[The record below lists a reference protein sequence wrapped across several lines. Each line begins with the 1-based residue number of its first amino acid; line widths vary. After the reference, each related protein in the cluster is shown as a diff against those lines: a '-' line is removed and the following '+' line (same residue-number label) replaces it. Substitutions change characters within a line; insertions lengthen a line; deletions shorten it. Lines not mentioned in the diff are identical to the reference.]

1 MKRSLLAVTLL
12 IALFVG
18 GCSSDDDAA
27 PSGAPSGVVTGASG
41 TALESAPTSTPDQ
54 ILEWARGYCDA
65 LELWTVAIDDLVRRY
80 GESTGLSLEQRKI
93 RSAGM
98 SAIEG
103 EASRI
108 AAESLN
114 AITPPPDAEEYHRVA
129 TAQFSARVDIVQ
141 QLEAA
146 LEFATTEAQV
156 DAANEQYNE
165 AVGGRRRTVA
175 AASQFLTPEIIGAL
189 TVTVPCGYLSGSLGT

>member
-1 MKRSLLAVTLL
+1 MKRSLFAATLL
-12 IALFVG
+12 LALFVG
-18 GCSSDDDAA
+18 ACSGGDDAD
-27 PSGAPSGVVTGASG
+27 PSGVTSGVVTGSSG
-41 TALESAPTSTPDQ
+41 TALESAPTASPDQ

-65 LELWTVAIDDLVRRY
+65 LEAWTVAIDDLVRRY
-80 GESTGLSLEQRKI
+80 GESTELSLEQRKI
-93 RSAGM
+93 RSTGM

-108 AAESLN
+108 SVESLN

-141 QLEAA
+141 QLEVA
-146 LEFATTEAQV
+146 LELATTQAQA

-189 TVTVPCGYLSGSLGT
+189 TVTIPCGYLSASLRT